1 MKKNVKTFIKE
12 LIPYILT
19 GALGSSVAF
28 NVKLI
33 KENNI
38 KDITSM
44 PYSQDVEG
52 SEDGIIRDAHPKLEP
67 PIIIDKNNISDYYN
81 EF

>member
-12 LIPYILT
+12 IILYVLA
-19 GALGSSVAF
+19 GALGSSVAC

-52 SEDGIIRDAHPKLEP
+52 SEDGIIRDARPKLKP
-67 PIIIDKNNISDYYN
+67 SIIIDKNNIDSYYN